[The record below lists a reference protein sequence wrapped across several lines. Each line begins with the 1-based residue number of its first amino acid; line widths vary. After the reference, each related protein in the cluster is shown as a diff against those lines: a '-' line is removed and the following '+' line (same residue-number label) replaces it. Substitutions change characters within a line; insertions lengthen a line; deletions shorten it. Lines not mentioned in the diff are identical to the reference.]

1 MFYSAH
7 KAHYPSSQQDEYR
20 KIIPMPLEKTINR
33 ISEFVSE
40 RDWSQFHNSK
50 DLALA
55 LSIEAAELNELFLW
69 KSTEGADPIKL
80 KEELADIF
88 IYALLLAEKHKLNIE
103 DIILAKLKKNSDKY
117 PINRAKG
124 KSDKYTELI

>member
-1 MFYSAH
+1 
-7 KAHYPSSQQDEYR
+7 
-20 KIIPMPLEKTINR
+20 MPLEKTINR
-33 ISEFVSE
+33 IREFVSE

-88 IYALLLAEKHKLNIE
+88 IYALLLAEKHNLNIE
-103 DIILAKLKKNSDKY
+103 DIILEKLQKNSDKY

>member
-1 MFYSAH
+1 
-7 KAHYPSSQQDEYR
+7 
-20 KIIPMPLEKTINR
+20 MPLEKTINQIR
-33 ISEFVSE
+33 EFVSE

-69 KSTEGADPIKL
+69 KSNEGADPIKL

-88 IYALLLAEKHKLNIE
+88 IYALLLAEKHNLNIE
-103 DIILAKLKKNSDKY
+103 DIILEKLEKNSDKY

>member
-1 MFYSAH
+1 
-7 KAHYPSSQQDEYR
+7 
-20 KIIPMPLEKTINR
+20 MPLENTINR
-33 ISEFVSE
+33 IREFVSE

-69 KSTEGADPIKL
+69 KSNEGADPVKL

-88 IYALLLAEKHKLNIE
+88 IYALLLAEKHNLNIE
-103 DIILAKLKKNSDKY
+103 DIILEKLEKNSAKY

>member
-1 MFYSAH
+1 MV
-7 KAHYPSSQQDEYR
+7 
-20 KIIPMPLEKTINR
+20 LEKTINR
-33 ISEFVSE
+33 IREFVSE

-69 KSTEGADPIKL
+69 KSNEGADPVKL

-103 DIILAKLKKNSDKY
+103 DIILEKLQKNSAKY